1 MGRTQQMTA
10 KTKDVLPIQFYADP
24 MNSVGYL
31 TRITFRT
38 FSRNLER
45 RTLVHGVTAGQWRFL
60 RVLWIE
66 EGLTQREL
74 SNRVGMREPTTV
86 TALNGMEKSGL
97 VRRVPSKND
106 RRKVHIYLTPRARK
120 LKDRLMP
127 MVAEVNVVAA
137 KGIDPND
144 IAVLRRVLLK
154 MSENLTTE
162 EQAYLSAH
170 TGAKLPV
177 GSFVP

>member
-1 MGRTQQMTA
+1 
-10 KTKDVLPIQFYADP
+10 
-24 MNSVGYL
+24 
-31 TRITFRT
+31 
-38 FSRNLER
+38 
-45 RTLVHGVTAGQWRFL
+45 
-60 RVLWIE
+60 
-66 EGLTQREL
+66 
-74 SNRVGMREPTTV
+74 MREPTTV

-120 LKDRLMP
+120 LKDKLMP

-137 KGIDPND
+137 RGIDPND

-170 TGAKLPV
+170 TGVKLPV
-177 GSFVP
+177 GSLVP